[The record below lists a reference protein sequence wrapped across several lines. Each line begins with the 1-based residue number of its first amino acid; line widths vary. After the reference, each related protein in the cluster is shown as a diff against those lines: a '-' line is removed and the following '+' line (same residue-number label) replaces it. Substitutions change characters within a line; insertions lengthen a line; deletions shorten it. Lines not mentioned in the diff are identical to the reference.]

1 MLAIRKTVCVHHL
14 YSLHYLIFI
23 STSCEDFYIF
33 DYSNKRKAQ
42 IYEALQIAEVSLH
55 KLFNAVTFN
64 Y

>member
-1 MLAIRKTVCVHHL
+1 MLAIRKTVCAHQL
-14 YSLHYLIFI
+14 YSLHYLFI